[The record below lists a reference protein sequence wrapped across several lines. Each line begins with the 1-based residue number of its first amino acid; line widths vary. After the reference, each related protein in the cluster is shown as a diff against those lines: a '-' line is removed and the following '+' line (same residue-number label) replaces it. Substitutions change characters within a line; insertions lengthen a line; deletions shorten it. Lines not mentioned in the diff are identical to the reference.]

1 MPREELLAMLKD
13 IDGIGNYV
21 NEQMANLPAEA
32 RKKSEAAVMVQG
44 VKYGLVR
51 LIEAHDKSLE
61 SLKSRIEER
70 RNYEEVH

>member
-13 IDGIGNYV
+13 IDGIGHYV
-21 NEQMANLPAEA
+21 DEQMAILPTEIK
-32 RKKSEAAVMVQG
+32 KKSVASEMVQG

-61 SLKSRIEER
+61 SLKSRIEGR
-70 RNYEEVH
+70 RNHEEVH